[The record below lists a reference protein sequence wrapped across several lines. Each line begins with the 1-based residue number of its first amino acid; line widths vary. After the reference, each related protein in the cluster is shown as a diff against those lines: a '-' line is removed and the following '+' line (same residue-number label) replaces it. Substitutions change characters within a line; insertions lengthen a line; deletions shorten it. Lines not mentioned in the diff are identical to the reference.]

1 MVEIRNLHAGYDEKN
16 VLKGLSLSFP
26 KGQVTVILGPNGCGK
41 STLLKSLVG
50 LTPRVSGEIRMDGLL
65 HTGLSRGEVARKIA
79 YLPQNKTAGDMTV
92 EQLVLHGR
100 FPYLRYPRR
109 YRPEDRQAAKQAMA
123 QLGLEHLAGEP
134 LNRLSG
140 GTRQKCFIAMALAQ
154 DAPTILMD
162 EPLSFL
168 DISHQLKLL
177 ALCRQL
183 AAEGKAVVLVLHDLA
198 LALEYAHRVVLME
211 AGTVRQVGTPEEILS
226 TGNLEQVFGV
236 KVSTHRWE
244 NRLHITFDSL

>member
-177 ALCRQL
+177 TLCRQL